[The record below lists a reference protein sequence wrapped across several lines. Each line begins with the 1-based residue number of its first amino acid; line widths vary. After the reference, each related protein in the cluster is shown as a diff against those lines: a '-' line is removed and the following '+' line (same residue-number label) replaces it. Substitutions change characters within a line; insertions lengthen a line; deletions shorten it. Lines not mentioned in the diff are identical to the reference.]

1 VKQYARI
8 APASP
13 STPTVTARTALRAA
27 REVLLMHPR
36 LARFLEGPPSGAAG
50 DWAQWIDEV
59 ARRPGNRGAL
69 AHLEVLPAR
78 PARFGALSLPLP
90 RPLAEALAARGIE
103 RLYTHQVQA
112 IEALR
117 GGLDTVV
124 VTGTASGKSLCYHV
138 PVMERLL
145 TERGATAL
153 YLFPTKA
160 LAQDQLK
167 GVARLAAGHPDVLK
181 AVTAGVYDGD
191 TPPATRRRLRD
202 TGNLILSNPDMLH
215 QGILPYHPKW
225 ARFLRSLRYVVVDEI
240 HAYRGIFGSHVAN
253 VLRRLE
259 RVARHV
265 GGEFRVVMCSATI
278 RNPQELA
285 EALTGRA
292 MTVVDDDG
300 APRGEKRFVF
310 WDPPYTDLTHAERRS
325 SNVEGAEL
333 LTSLLERGAQAL
345 VFTKSRVSAELVY
358 RYARERLERLK
369 PGLGETIKPYRG
381 GYLPEERRRIEQ
393 ALFSGELRGVVSTN
407 ALELGVDIG
416 GLDAVVMIGAPP
428 TLASLW
434 QQAGRA
440 GRRAGRPSAGAAGAP
455 AEGEP
460 GAGPG
465 AARESGAPA
474 LAVLVACNETV
485 DQYLMRHPE
494 YFFGRSPE
502 AAVVD
507 PRNPYIL
514 AQQLAC
520 AAYELPL
527 TPEDEAAFGPQTPAI
542 LAALEEAGETRT
554 IDGHTY
560 WAKTDFPA
568 ATVGLRTISDNTYTI
583 MDTTREN
590 AVIGTVDAISALE
603 LVYPEAVYLHEGE
616 TWFVKGL
623 DLEQKTALVEP
634 RVVDYYTQPV
644 LDTSIR
650 VRGELQAKT
659 WRGERVVLGE
669 LTYSWQTV
677 AMKKLQFHSLD
688 TIGYHPLDLPRLTL
702 ETTGFWLAP
711 GEAAWSAVARRGL
724 NPVEGLMG
732 VRNLFITLLAMLS
745 MCDPADLGGKIDS
758 SNLGRPAL
766 FMFDRYPGGLGFCE
780 QGWTR
785 LDELARAA
793 LEHLEACEC
802 EGGCPACVG
811 LPTLWPAQQQDP
823 DLQAGREIPGKEA
836 ARTLL
841 RHWRGEEDR

>member
-1 VKQYARI
+1 MQPR
-8 APASP
+8 
-13 STPTVTARTALRAA
+13 PT
-27 REVLLMHPR
+27 
-36 LARFLEGPPSGAAG
+36 RFLEGRPPEPVGH
-50 DWAQWIDEV
+50 WATWIEEL
-59 ARRPGNRGAL
+59 ARRPENRGAL

-78 PARFGALSLPLP
+78 PARFGALSRPLP
-90 RPLAEALAARGIE
+90 SALTEALAARGIG

-117 GGLDTVV
+117 SGLDTVV

-138 PVMERLL
+138 PVLERLL
-145 TERGATAL
+145 TDRGATAL

-160 LAQDQLK
+160 LAQDQLQSLS
-167 GVARLAAGHPDVLK
+167 RLAAGHPDVLR
-181 AVTAGVYDGD
+181 AVAAGVYDGD
-191 TPPATRRRLRD
+191 TQPATRRRLRD
-202 TGNLILSNPDMLH
+202 TANLVLSNPDMLH

-225 ARFLRSLRYVVVDEI
+225 VRFLSRLRYVVVDEI

-253 VLRRLE
+253 VLRRLD
-259 RVARHV
+259 RVVRHV
-265 GGEFRVVMCSATI
+265 GGDFRVVMCSATI
-278 RNPQELA
+278 RNPRELA
-285 EALTGRA
+285 EALTGRPV
-292 MTVVDDDG
+292 TVVDDDG
-300 APRGEKRFVF
+300 APRGERHFVF
-310 WDPPYTDLTHAERRS
+310 WDPPYTDLTHVERRS

-333 LTSLLERGAQAL
+333 FTALLERGAQSL

-358 RYARERLERLK
+358 RYARERLERLS
-369 PGLGETIKPYRG
+369 PGLGETIRPYRG
-381 GYLPEERRRIEQ
+381 GYLPEERRRIER
-393 ALFSGELRGVVSTN
+393 ALFTGELRGVVSTN

-416 GLDAVVMIGAPP
+416 GLDAVVVIGAPP

-440 GRRAGRPSAGAAGAP
+440 GRRAGRAPAGAV
-455 AEGEP
+455 AEGRP
-460 GAGPG
+460 GP
-465 AARESGAPA
+465 ESGEGAPA
-474 LAVLVACNETV
+474 LALLVAYNETV

-494 YFFGRSPE
+494 FFFGRSPE

-507 PRNPYIL
+507 PHNPYIL

-527 TPEDEAAFGPQTPAI
+527 GPQDETVFGPQTAAI

-554 IDGHTY
+554 LDGRSY

-568 ATVGLRTISDNTYTI
+568 AAVSLRTISDDTYTI
-583 MDTTREN
+583 MDATRGN
-590 AVIGTVDAISALE
+590 AVIGTVDAISAFE

-616 TWFVKGL
+616 TWFVRRL

-650 VRGELQAKT
+650 VRSELQARD
-659 WRGERVVLGE
+659 WRGERAVLGE

-677 AMKKLQFHSLD
+677 AMKKVRFHSLD
-688 TIGYHPLDLPRLTL
+688 SIGYHPLELPRLTL
-702 ETTGFWLAP
+702 DTTGFWLAP
-711 GEAAWSAVARRGL
+711 GEAAWNAVARRGL
-724 NPVEGLMG
+724 SPVEGLMG

-758 SNLGRPAL
+758 ANLGRPTL

-780 QGWTR
+780 QGWSR

-793 LEHLEACEC
+793 LEHLDACGC
-802 EGGCPACVG
+802 DGGCPACVG
-811 LPTLWPAQQQDP
+811 LPTLLPAQQQDP
-823 DLQAGREIPGKEA
+823 DLRHGRGIPGKEA
-836 ARTLL
+836 ARVLL
-841 RHWRGEEDR
+841 AHWLGGGQA